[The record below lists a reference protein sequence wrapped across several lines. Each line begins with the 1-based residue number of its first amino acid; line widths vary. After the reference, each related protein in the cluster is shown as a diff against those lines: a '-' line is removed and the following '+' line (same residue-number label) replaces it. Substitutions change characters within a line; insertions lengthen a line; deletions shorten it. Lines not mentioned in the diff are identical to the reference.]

1 MNMRKKI
8 IALLCVVLV
17 LVMAFF
23 AGFFVG
29 KNVKY
34 TKRQRLH
41 NGYISFYSVKKYA
54 GQETNDEEK
63 QVLKLFVGL
72 YEDCIR
78 TQLDDRE
85 RAVVSEIQK
94 EVLAMAADNDKIKF
108 KLQDLKAVQNE
119 AQAKQVV
126 KKIKRCQRHIYKQL
140 SKDGRGLF
148 KRAIS
153 KLSIS
158 NVITVFHGIR

>member
-1 MNMRKKI
+1 M
-8 IALLCVVLV
+8 
-17 LVMAFF
+17 
-23 AGFFVG
+23 
-29 KNVKY
+29 
-34 TKRQRLH
+34 
-41 NGYISFYSVKKYA
+41 
-54 GQETNDEEK
+54 
-63 QVLKLFVGL
+63 
-72 YEDCIR
+72 
-78 TQLDDRE
+78 
-85 RAVVSEIQK
+85 SEIQK